1 MHSSGA
7 SCLHKRNIAAISI
20 TLLTLA
26 YTHVVGSF
34 LAIYFLLAC
43 LLVWVTMFPEGRAIV
58 VKSLHWLGHRW
69 QRVTLTG
76 SQTVDHLLLNV
87 TLVSKSLGY
96 LIEHSFNWVAKHKWG
111 VSISLLLLTLPPL
124 GIVMFS
130 NGMYLGGFSD
140 DRVQINPQVAALLR
154 GEQLVPPAPLPPE
167 VFLSAEVE
175 QIRPMLV
182 TASRNWQLL
191 DVDFSQRLL
200 LAFKIMREQHGYEMA
215 ILEGYRSPDRQ
226 DMLSKLGAQVTSA
239 TAYQS
244 YHQYGLAADCAF
256 LRDGKLVISERDPW
270 AMKGYALY
278 GEVAETLG
286 LTWGGRWKMMDFGHI
301 EWHKPG
307 FVKKVATS

>member
-7 SCLHKRNIAAISI
+7 SYLHKRNIAAISI
-20 TLLTLA
+20 TLLILA

-34 LAIYFLLAC
+34 LALYFLLAC
-43 LLVWVTMFPEGRAIV
+43 LVVWVALFPEGRAFV
-58 VKSLHWLGHRW
+58 GKLLLWLGLRL
-69 QRVTLTG
+69 QRVALKGAETT
-76 SQTVDHLLLNV
+76 SHLLLNV
-87 TLVSKSLGY
+87 TLVSKSFGKSLE
-96 LIEHSFNWVAKHKWG
+96 LTELWIAKHKWG
-111 VSISLLLLTLPPL
+111 VLGGFLLLTLPPL
-124 GIVMFS
+124 GIVLFS

-140 DRVQINPQVAALLR
+140 DRVQINPQVAALLK

-182 TASRNWQLL
+182 SASRNWQLL

-200 LAFKIMREQHGYEMA
+200 LAFKIMREQHGYDMA

-226 DMLSKLGAQVTSA
+226 DMLAKLGAQVTSA
-239 TAYQS
+239 KAYQS

-256 LRDGKLVISERDPW
+256 LREGKLVISEKDPW
-270 AMKGYALY
+270 AMRGYALY
-278 GEVAETLG
+278 GEVAESLG

-301 EWHKPG
+301 EWRKPG
-307 FVKKVATS
+307 FVKNLATS